1 MTNGEKNKKRFDEL
15 GIGDLSAF
23 EIARRIAVRK
33 SGDVDMCNL
42 TPCKDCIFKRGSCVT
57 ETEEWLKSE
66 AKPDKPKHRLFISC
80 PMDNRT
86 EDNIRKSFKKMLKIA
101 EACTGET
108 FRVVNPYIPKKAA
121 GDADRI
127 KYLADSI
134 NLMAGA
140 DYFITTKNFW
150 SYRECSVEKVVAEK
164 YGLKSLYV
172 DPEFTTPDVFDHD
185 EPRELDYLS
194 RKGEKQ

>member
-1 MTNGEKNKKRFDEL
+1 MNGVLEGIERVIVESKDGELIATITEDE
-15 GIGDLSAF
+15 INWDP
-23 EIARRIAVRK
+23 EYQVR
-33 SGDVDMCNL
+33 
-42 TPCKDCIFKRGSCVT
+42 
-57 ETEEWLKSE
+57 LKPVIPE
-66 AKPDKPKHRLFISC
+66 HKLFISC

-86 EDNIRKSFKKMLKIA
+86 EDNIRKSFEKMLKIA

-150 SYRECSVEKVVAEK
+150 SYRECSVEKVVAGK

-172 DPEFTTPDVFDHD
+172 DPEFATPDVFDHD